1 MEDSEIIALYYERNE
16 DALRH
21 TAERYGSYCRHLS
34 FQILRNHADAEECV
48 NDTWVRTWNSIPPAR
63 PVSLRAYLAKIT
75 RNLSFDRYESI
86 HAKKRGNGETAVI
99 LDELAECIPSDASV
113 EEEVHLHQLT
123 DVITRFLSA
132 RTETERVLFVRRYF
146 FNEPLKEIASRTGIT
161 RGNIKTILYRMRQ
174 DLRNVLKQEDYIQ

>member
-1 MEDSEIIALYYERNE
+1 MPKS
-16 DALRH
+16 
-21 TAERYGSYCRHLS
+21 AEMVKQPS
-34 FQILRNHADAEECV
+34 FWMNWQSA
-48 NDTWVRTWNSIPPAR
+48 SPAAR
-63 PVSLRAYLAKIT
+63 T
-75 RNLSFDRYESI
+75 RN
-86 HAKKRGNGETAVI
+86 
-99 LDELAECIPSDASV
+99 IPSDASV

-123 DVITRFLSA
+123 DVITRFLSE